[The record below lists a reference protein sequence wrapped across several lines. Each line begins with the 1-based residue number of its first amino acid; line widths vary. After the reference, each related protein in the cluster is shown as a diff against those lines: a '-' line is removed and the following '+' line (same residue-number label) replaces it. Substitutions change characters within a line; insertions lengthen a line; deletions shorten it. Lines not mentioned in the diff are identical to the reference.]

1 MLSNFYRF
9 LHILF
14 LRRKKRLVHIRN
26 RSGYEKNDSAVD
38 DDDKVVRW
46 IWVGVEASLVLTRT
60 SSHGTGSETKTK
72 LISDRVLFVDVQ
84 TMFTYTSTLLLQQLL
99 KYRAHLK
106 KSYHHFNWWLKYIAG
121 DLSTIYLHRF
131 ALNSTHFWLMYKAV
145 ELQHVEVQT
154 IVVVSGWTVGITPA
168 SQVW

>member
-106 KSYHHFNWWLKYIAG
+106 KSYHHFNWWVIFQPFSYIDLLWTPPIFGWCIKQLNYNTLKFKP
-121 DLSTIYLHRF
+121 L
-131 ALNSTHFWLMYKAV
+131 
-145 ELQHVEVQT
+145 
-154 IVVVSGWTVGITPA
+154 
-168 SQVW
+168 